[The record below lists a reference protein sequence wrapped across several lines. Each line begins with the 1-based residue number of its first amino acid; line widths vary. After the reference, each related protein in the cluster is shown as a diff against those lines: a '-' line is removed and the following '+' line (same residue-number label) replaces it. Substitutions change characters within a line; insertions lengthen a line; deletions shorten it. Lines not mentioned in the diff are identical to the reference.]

1 MCCPPSTHTCCR
13 LCCPY
18 MRERMHAYAYMH
30 MHAPPPFYSQL
41 VVCAVPP
48 LCLQHPPLTHPLL
61 LLLLLLLL

>member
-1 MCCPPSTHTCCR
+1 
-13 LCCPY
+13 